1 MTPTTIDFDFGE
13 VVLVRF
19 PFTDQ
24 RGSKQR
30 PAAIV
35 SSPIYHRHRPDRIIL
50 AITSRTG
57 VDEDFGVHQLRD
69 WKAAGLLKPSAFKPV
84 ITTVESDLILRRLGR
99 LTATDRSILTDL
111 LATMIGPLPESRESA
126 PDS

>member
-1 MTPTTIDFDFGE
+1 MTPSTTDSEFGD

-35 SSPIYHRHRPDRIIL
+35 SSPWYHRHRPDRIIL
-50 AITSRTG
+50 AITSRPPA
-57 VDEDFGVHQLRD
+57 EEEFGVHLLRD
-69 WKAAGLLKPSAFKPV
+69 SQAAGLLKPSGSPQ
-84 ITTVESDLILRRLGR
+84 SN
-99 LTATDRSILTDL
+99 
-111 LATMIGPLPESRESA
+111 PL
-126 PDS
+126 

>member
-1 MTPTTIDFDFGE
+1 MTPNTTGFDFAD

-35 SSPIYHRHRPDRIIL
+35 SSAGYHRHRPDSIIL
-50 AITSRTG
+50 AITSRTPAG
-57 VDEDFGVHQLRD
+57 DEFGVHLLRD
-69 WKAAGLLKPSAFKPV
+69 WQAAGLLKPSAFKPV
-84 ITTVESDLILRRLGR
+84 ITTVESALILRRLGR
-99 LTATDRSILTDL
+99 LSATDRTLLVEL
-111 LATMIGPLPESRESA
+111 LATVIGPETRTDMPNV
-126 PDS
+126 

>member
-1 MTPTTIDFDFGE
+1 MTPNTTDSDFGD

-35 SSPIYHRHRPDRIIL
+35 SSSRYHRHRPNRIIL
-50 AITSRTG
+50 AITSRTSA
-57 VDEDFGVHQLRD
+57 DDDFGVHLLRD
-69 WKAAGLLKPSAFKPV
+69 WQAAGLLKPSAFKPV
-84 ITTVESDLILRRLGR
+84 VTTTESELILRRLGR
-99 LTATDRSILTDL
+99 LTSADQTTLADL
-111 LATMIGPLPESRESA
+111 LTTMVGPEPQ
-126 PDS
+126 